1 LKNSI
6 TSFIFTIT
14 FFCVAYSQTG
24 SGSIPNQTIDTIV
37 ISSSRIK
44 STIQQ
49 IPAAVS
55 VIITSKEDATRQQL
69 SLQEYVQQV
78 PGLFTQNANNFAQ
91 DLRISIRGFGARS
104 SFGIRGIKLIV
115 DGIPETTPD
124 GQGQLDNLNLGIID
138 RIEITKGAS
147 ASLYGNAS
155 GGVIDITTT
164 AYDTLVGNTTSI
176 KAGVGAFGFQNYQ
189 ATATIGDATANYT
202 FHGNYASSDGYRD
215 QSGFEQ
221 INTNFKGQFKINDN
235 TYLTAILNYAD
246 SPQADDP
253 GGLTL
258 EEVNT
263 KRRQARDRN
272 IQFNTGEA
280 ITQFKV
286 GTSLAWNASKN
297 ATVNAYAFYSNRQFN
312 GLLPFE
318 FGGIVDLSRNYLGQ
332 GTSITYKKNKN
343 TIRVGYDVA
352 YQNDRRN
359 RFRNLDGEE
368 GDQTLGQHEKFT
380 NLGVYITDHF
390 ELGKLLVTAG
400 ARFDYNKLSADDDF
414 LDNGDD
420 SGSITLNAFNPS
432 IGVSYAFAKALTPY
446 INISTSFETPSLSE
460 LSLNPDGSA
469 GFNDNLKAQKATSFE
484 IGVKGVAI
492 KKLSYQV
499 AVFSI
504 ATKDDLVPF
513 ELAQFP
519 DRDFFRNAGKT
530 DRLGLEV
537 EASYNALPIG
547 NGWLNVTGSYTYS
560 DFTYDEFETPNGNFK
575 GNFLPGIPKNIAS
588 LGLQY
593 AGDHGFNAS
602 IHTNFIGEQFAQDSN
617 ETTIDNY
624 ELVNVRASYQ
634 MSFRDASLKPY
645 LGINNVLDQKYTDN
659 VRINAFGG
667 RFYEPAPG
675 LTIFGG
681 ITIEF

>member
-1 LKNSI
+1 MKNII
-6 TSFIFTIT
+6 TSFICSIA
-14 FFCVAYSQTG
+14 FFYGAYSQT
-24 SGSIPNQTIDTIV
+24 GSIPNQTIDTIV

-44 STIQQ
+44 SNVQQ

-55 VIITSKEDATRQQL
+55 VITTSKEDATRQQL

-78 PGLFTQNANNFAQ
+78 PGVFTQNANNFAQ

-155 GGVIDITTT
+155 GGVIDITTKSF
-164 AYDTLVGNTTSI
+164 DTLVGNSTSV
-176 KAGVGAFGFQNYQ
+176 KAGIGAFGFQNYQ
-189 ATATIGDATANYT
+189 ATATIGDANANYT
-202 FHGNYASSDGYRD
+202 FHGNYATSDGYRD

-221 INTNFKGQFKINDN
+221 INTNFKGQFKLGEN
-235 TYLTAILNYAD
+235 TFLTAILNYAD

-258 EEVNT
+258 EEVNAN
-263 KRRQARDRN
+263 RRQARDRN
-272 IQFNTGEA
+272 VQFKTGEA
-280 ITQFKV
+280 IEQFKV
-286 GTSLAWNASKN
+286 GASLAWNKN
-297 ATVNAYAFYSNRQFN
+297 ENTTVNAYAFYSNRQFN

-343 TIRVGYDVA
+343 TIRAGYDFA

-368 GDQTLGQHEKFT
+368 GGQTLGQREKFT
-380 NLGVYITDHF
+380 NLGVYITDHLS
-390 ELGKLLVTAG
+390 LGKFFLTAG

-420 SGSITLNAFNPS
+420 SGSLTLNSFNPS
-432 IGVSYAFAKALTPY
+432 VGVSYAFAKALSPY
-446 INISTSFETPSLSE
+446 INVATSFETPSLSE
-460 LSLNPDGSA
+460 LSSNPDGSI
-469 GFNDNLKAQKATSFE
+469 GFNENLKAQKATSFE
-484 IGVKGVAI
+484 VGLKGTIAS
-492 KKLSYQV
+492 KLQYQL
-499 AVFSI
+499 AAFLI
-504 ATKDDLVPF
+504 NTKDDLVPF

-519 DRDFFRNAGKT
+519 DREFFRNAGKT
-530 DRLGLEV
+530 ERHGVEV
-537 EASYNALPIG
+537 EASYRALPLG
-547 NGWLNVTGSYTYS
+547 SGWLNATGSYTYS
-560 DFTYDEFETPNGNFK
+560 NFTYDDFETPNGDFD
-575 GNFLPGIPKNIAS
+575 GNYLPGIARHMS
-588 LGLQY
+588 SVGLQY
-593 AGDHGFNAS
+593 AGHSGISAS
-602 IHTNFIGEQFAQDSN
+602 INTNFIGEQFAQDSN
-617 ETTIDNY
+617 ETTIDGY
-624 ELVNVRASYQ
+624 ELVNVRASYETL
-634 MSFRDASLKPY
+634 FREVSLKPY
-645 LGINNVLDQKYTDN
+645 IGINNVLDQKYTDN

-681 ITIEF
+681 ITLEF

>member
-1 LKNSI
+1 MKNII
-6 TSFIFTIT
+6 TSFICSIA
-14 FFCVAYSQTG
+14 FFYGAYSQT
-24 SGSIPNQTIDTIV
+24 GSIPNQTIDTIV

-44 STIQQ
+44 SNVQQ

-55 VIITSKEDATRQQL
+55 VITTSKEDVTRQQL

-155 GGVIDITTT
+155 GGVIDIATKSF
-164 AYDTLVGNTTSI
+164 DTLEGNSTSV
-176 KAGVGAFGFQNYQ
+176 KAGIGAFGFQNYQ
-189 ATATIGDATANYT
+189 ATATIGDANTNYT
-202 FHGNYASSDGYRD
+202 FHGNYATSDGYRD

-221 INTNFKGQFKINDN
+221 INTNFKGHFKLGEN
-235 TYLTAILNYAD
+235 TSLTAILNYAD

-258 EEVNT
+258 EEVNAN
-263 KRRQARDRN
+263 RRQARDRN
-272 IQFNTGEA
+272 VQFKTGEA
-280 ITQFKV
+280 IEQFKV
-286 GTSLAWNASKN
+286 GTSLAWNRN
-297 ATVNAYAFYSNRQFN
+297 ENTTVNAYAFYSNRQFN

-343 TIRVGYDVA
+343 TIRAGYDFA

-368 GDQTLGQHEKFT
+368 GGQTLGQREKFT
-380 NLGVYITDHF
+380 NLGIYVTDHLS
-390 ELGKLLVTAG
+390 LGKLLITAG
-400 ARFDYNKLSADDDF
+400 ARFDYNKLSADDDL

-420 SGSITLNAFNPS
+420 SGSLTLNSFNPS
-432 IGVSYAFAKALTPY
+432 VGVSYAFAKALSAY
-446 INISTSFETPSLSE
+446 MNVATSFETPSLSE
-460 LSLNPDGSA
+460 LSSNPDGSI
-469 GFNDNLKAQKATSFE
+469 GFNENLKAQKAASFE
-484 IGVKGVAI
+484 VGLKGTIAS
-492 KKLSYQV
+492 KLQYQL
-499 AVFSI
+499 AAFLI
-504 ATKDDLVPF
+504 NTKDDLVPF

-519 DRDFFRNAGKT
+519 DREFFRNAGKT
-530 DRLGLEV
+530 KRHGVEV
-537 EASYNALPIG
+537 EASYRALPLG
-547 NGWLNVTGSYTYS
+547 NGWLNATGSYTYS
-560 DFTYDEFETPNGNFK
+560 DFTYDEFETPNGDFD
-575 GNFLPGIPKNIAS
+575 GNFLPGIAKHMS
-588 LGLQY
+588 SVGLQY
-593 AGDHGFNAS
+593 AGSNGFNAS
-602 IHTNFIGEQFAQDSN
+602 VSTNFIGEQFAQDSN
-617 ETTIDNY
+617 ETTIDGY
-624 ELVNVRASYQ
+624 ELVNVRASYETL
-634 MSFRDASLKPY
+634 FREVRLKPY
-645 LGINNVLDQKYTDN
+645 IGVNNVLDQKYTDN

-681 ITIEF
+681 ITLEF